1 MRLEAERIPP
11 GGGFPFT
18 LPAFAAQPLELTFTH
33 PVTIFV
39 GNNGSGK
46 STLLEAIAAL
56 CGFGRYGGTRNYHG
70 AGEGDELL
78 SGALRA
84 AWLPKVTSGFYT
96 RAETLMGF
104 IAQIDE
110 IAAEDSSHYLG
121 YGGRSLTT
129 RSHGEGYLELFR
141 NKLSGRGIFVLD
153 EPEAAL
159 SPAHQIELLQIIRSA
174 ERRGEAQFVIA
185 THSSLLMAY
194 PGATL
199 LHLTEHGIVERP
211 YQISDH
217 YRVLREFYLDPHA
230 FMSGIFNE

>member
-1 MRLEAERIPP
+1 MEEERVPP
-11 GGGFPFT
+11 DAGFPFAI
-18 LPAFAAQPLELTFTH
+18 PAFAAEPLDLTFTH

-70 AGEGDELL
+70 VREGEERL

-84 AWLPKVTSGFYT
+84 AWLPKVTSGFYI

-110 IAAEDSSHYLG
+110 IAAEDATHYFG

-141 NKLSGRGIFVLD
+141 NKVSGRGIFVLD

-159 SPAHQIELLQIIRSA
+159 SPAHQIALLQIVRAA
-174 ERRGEAQFVIA
+174 ERSGEAQFVIA
-185 THSSLLMAY
+185 THSPLLMAY

-199 LHLTEHGIVERP
+199 LHLTERGIIERP
-211 YQISDH
+211 FTATDH
-217 YRVLREFYLDPHA
+217 FRVLREFYLNPHA